1 MAITCDAWTS
11 ISTDSYVTIT
21 AHYITDECKLAACV
35 LQMRAMNESH
45 TGANVAELLQSVAN
59 KWKIANKD
67 LVLVTDNA
75 SNMAV
80 AAQLGKFPHVRCY
93 AHTLNLASQR
103 TLKLL
108 AVSRLLGRVR
118 HIVTFFHRSTTAK
131 HQLEEKQKQLNL
143 PCHKLKSDVITRWNS
158 AYEMLE

>member
-1 MAITCDAWTS
+1 MLCFFGF
-11 ISTDSYVTIT
+11 
-21 AHYITDECKLAACV
+21 ITDECKLAACV
-35 LQMRAMNESH
+35 LQTRAMNESH

-59 KWKIANKD
+59 EWKIANKD

-103 TLKLL
+103 VLKLP
-108 AVSRLLGRVR
+108 V
-118 HIVTFFHRSTTAK
+118 F
-131 HQLEEKQKQLNL
+131 
-143 PCHKLKSDVITRWNS
+143 
-158 AYEMLE
+158 